1 MKIPN
6 LSLSA
11 AKMKMAALFSI
22 FRMSFWR
29 RWVGKK
35 EQSLTSA
42 CWEID
47 SSYGKLFLMTEE
59 MLDLILRAI
68 DELEE
73 ELRLRG
79 LAENPEYDV

>member
-1 MKIPN
+1 
-6 LSLSA
+6 
-11 AKMKMAALFSI
+11 MKMAALFSI

-47 SSYGKLFLMTEE
+47 SSYGKLFVMSEPL
-59 MLDLILRAI
+59 LDLILADI
-68 DELEE
+68 DRLEE
-73 ELRLRG
+73 QLRLRD